1 MNAAAITD
9 GPPDARTGFRPDPA
23 LPQRDLLLDT
33 AWVRDLLS
41 RRLGLDG
48 PLDVRLVGDGPVR
61 AKYRLGESL
70 RVTYRLDTPYGT
82 VTVSGRTFPGS
93 RSDEAYAKAAR
104 GAVPVPGLDPVLH
117 DRDHG
122 TVWWTLPNDR
132 RLRNVERVLHP
143 DPTPPLPLPGWC
155 RSTLAEYAAERSLTV
170 RAEDEA
176 GGAVGYV
183 KLFAPGSVDVAALVE
198 RYGRLSAALACPRPL
213 LAGPDAL
220 ALQALPG
227 RTLAQLRPEE
237 HAGAL
242 GGLGELIAR
251 LHDQPLTAATAPFER
266 LEARR
271 VCHSAELV
279 GLVRP
284 DCAALA
290 EELVVRLERRPLDR
304 SAPVTLHGDCHPKNA
319 LVHGGAVSLIDLDQ
333 SGAGSA
339 AADLGSLLARLE
351 HGTIVGEYD
360 AEHATGLGVAFV
372 EGYRSVRPL
381 PDAGVLRS
389 YTAAALVAERAIR
402 AVNRVDLTALAH
414 LDALL
419 TRALDLLET

>member
-1 MNAAAITD
+1 MNAALTD

-23 LPQRDLLLDT
+23 LPQRDLLLDGT
-33 AWVRDLLS
+33 WVRDLLS

-70 RVTYRLDTPYGT
+70 RVTYRLDTPRGT
-82 VTVSGRTFPGS
+82 ATVSARTFPAP

-104 GAVPVPGLDPVLH
+104 RAVAVPGLDPVLH

-132 RLRNVERVLHP
+132 RLRGAAQLLHP
-143 DPTPPLPLPGWC
+143 GPTPLLPLRGWC
-155 RSTLAEYAAERSLTV
+155 RSTLAEFAAERSLTV
-170 RAEDEA
+170 RAED
-176 GGAVGYV
+176 GDGDAVGYV
-183 KLFAPGSVDVAALVE
+183 KLFAPGSVDVAGLVE
-198 RYGRLSAALACPRPL
+198 RYRRLSAALACPRPL
-213 LAGPDAL
+213 LAGADVL
-220 ALQALPG
+220 VLQPLPG
-227 RTLAQLRPEE
+227 RTLAQLPQAE
-237 HAGAL
+237 HASAL
-242 GGLGELIAR
+242 GELGVLIAR

-271 VCHSAELV
+271 VRHSAELV

-290 EELVVRLERRPLDR
+290 EELVVRLARRPLDR
-304 SAPVTLHGDCHPKNA
+304 GAPVTLHGDCHPKNA

-333 SGAGSA
+333 SGAGPA

-360 AEHATGLGVAFV
+360 AEHATSLGVAFL

-381 PDAGVLRS
+381 PDTGVLRS

-419 TRALDLLET
+419 TSALDLLET